1 MLNLSKFVEEDD
13 GEDDDE
19 LELKKNQKRTEWAE
33 GKTRTQPSENWD
45 DDFLFGSVSVSAESL
60 PLPAK
65 QINTHK
71 KPGSTQSIRPAPSRS
86 YHHQSNSSY
95 SRPQQ
100 NRQTNTLPPPPPILL
115 PQPSQ
120 DSLTPRKTRPSRL
133 EPSSISTHPTR
144 NSHTSAA
151 HLFNTAR
158 SSPARYRPPL
168 SRPPAS
174 APSSRGQSVD
184 GTSPAAHFI
193 IHQSRVPPHH
203 QTLYP
208 RSSKSHQAVSSQ
220 DSVPSISDLSSIGFR
235 SPSSSLSMTDDSRG
249 DCSHSSGDHSARFR
263 GNGSGN
269 LSFNTETEFTEPDI
283 ELDWTADDTD
293 HESHLSQTTF
303 HNKSQRAQ
311 HQHQQS
317 FIPPSYNS
325 PMSPSSAHLQSSS
338 AHNHHQFYQQSNPTS
353 TSTTDLQHVISNSPK
368 QIAQYPIHRPP
379 AHASSMTSHSTSTST
394 QTSRSKKTFLN
405 NPPATSPSATSSS
418 SSIGYYQ
425 SNCSDVSLDSS
436 TDLYSNHQHVQPN
449 LVLAQD
455 IRHPRQP
462 PMRNSSCSSSSS
474 NNFDYYHSG
483 SESYDPATSGTE
495 TDGVSDHFTPED
507 QLYHSISSPTSSD
520 HNRNTPTVSQRS
532 RKQALYT
539 RPSYAN
545 RSPGSSLAGSISTST
560 LNASETSLDSH
571 IAALCFNNAS
581 SNSHGAVAAEDE
593 KSNGKNPSRRR
604 FRKKRLSTQHLNKAV
619 GPFSPA
625 PDSSTTRRSP
635 NLALSHKASAIVPVY
650 PRGGPQSGD
659 LAFAADSDDEDR
671 RQNRPSMIHCQAVP
685 AESIKNH
692 SRTPPRI
699 PLSGSRGLN
708 TRSRSTIIRP
718 HSSMQ
723 IRNENK
729 QCVSPPDTTSD
740 ESSGSMFKAKRPL
753 SFTALFTRGSTPNTT
768 NVPPINLPP
777 LEMSHPD
784 QLSRSRFGHRHST
797 SVDSTSCRLGSPP
810 HSRTSNDSIL
820 SRVRRLSS
828 RASREKNVST
838 TSPTRK
844 RFSLVGDTSS
854 RLSLHHSSSASSGSI
869 MATPLKAF
877 KAANE
882 KFANA
887 LKSSRRQT
895 SQSDSFISDVT
906 LTALDTSETVRARRT
921 SSRASNSNTSAINN
935 AQISLT
941 RKFSVRSSNKSSVHQ
956 PDLCHSP
963 TDHSID
969 HDFASS
975 SSQSIS
981 RFQQKRTLSSKP
993 PKSNPAL
1000 RARAEANA
1008 QLQDYQMKH
1017 TPHSSL
1023 SHQDIYSESLP
1034 SDSDLSPTTSNWG
1047 PRSQYTRGV
1056 SHPVPNSEPPPTP
1069 MSDIEHE
1076 THQTSHHLVHIGSMT
1091 APLTRSNS
1099 MGELRIPSR
1108 ITSQQG
1114 RLQTE
1119 LNQVK
1124 EFARGIEELKAMRR
1138 TYRKMIRATHRSRV
1152 DQSFVITDD
1161 SDGNSTDSDSELQKD
1176 LEPLPD
1182 REHQAEEERSIVIKP
1197 NQVSPRALDRLY
1209 STIQRIQEE
1218 YKEWWTCCNV
1228 LIELGEG
1235 STDPRTKFTAEQVRE
1250 ITAYSQGPLQQV
1262 LEPAQQPSTTM
1273 SSPESEHGSHKHFE
1287 ILRSMFGPGGE
1298 EGTTPP
1304 IESNHTLSP
1313 SASLSPSSTRTSP
1326 EISCSGLSPES
1337 LRCQTP
1343 PMSRSILDI
1352 DSGDKTPMSRAVDPS
1367 TEDSLSPRQPETPRP
1382 AQRKVHSIHLS
1393 YPDPSVSATPPSIDE
1408 SQIGS
1413 NRNSYNGSSIKLD
1426 EWSETESSWNEN
1438 FAVVDT
1444 FIPQSAPASSRHIAP
1459 SKIDSS
1465 LLHHQ
1470 LSIDNNEIPITT
1482 TTKAAHKKRVQTS
1495 RYSSYQHHSDRRNPA
1510 GSSSASTAINI
1521 SDNSHIR
1528 NKGSHGSRIGISG
1541 IKDFLR
1547 VLKARVNA
1555 EEKWPSRRPSLI
1567 VSGGAP
1573 SALSVVGGLKRRSV
1587 SSTLHTQQQQQKQ
1600 SKKVLGGGL
1609 FPVEAQSTTTKMG
1622 TKIQEHLSASGLGP
1636 GLAEHVNE
1644 INDDADDDDDDDGRG
1659 EESVSSSEEECWDE
1673 LFGFKDPTTST
1684 LISNNTD
1691 SLDLAIPSNQLLIK
1705 NPHHHH
1711 MGASS
1716 ATKMIVKKTPV
1727 PIGEGRL
1734 ALSSDRMPQLLSYL
1748 NVVKEQCREC
1758 VGELKSH
1765 TV

>member
-520 HNRNTPTVSQRS
+520 HNRNTP
-532 RKQALYT
+532 L
-539 RPSYAN
+539 
-545 RSPGSSLAGSISTST
+545 SLKG
-560 LNASETSLDSH
+560 L
-571 IAALCFNNAS
+571 
-581 SNSHGAVAAEDE
+581 
-593 KSNGKNPSRRR
+593 NPSRRR

-708 TRSRSTIIRP
+708 TR
-718 HSSMQ
+718 
-723 IRNENK
+723 N
-729 QCVSPPDTTSD
+729 TTSD

-969 HDFASS
+969 HDFRFFHHLNLSHASS
-975 SSQSIS
+975 KNG
-981 RFQQKRTLSSKP
+981 RLSD
-993 PKSNPAL
+993 
-1000 RARAEANA
+1000 ET
-1008 QLQDYQMKH
+1008 H
-1017 TPHSSL
+1017 TPFL
-1023 SHQDIYSESLP
+1023 II
-1034 SDSDLSPTTSNWG
+1034 TSRHLLRILTIRLGPEPYHLQLG

-1573 SALSVVGGLKRRSV
+1573 SALSVVGGLKDGRLVVHYTLNNSSKNRARRFW
-1587 SSTLHTQQQQQKQ
+1587 
-1600 SKKVLGGGL
+1600 GGL